1 MGISPSLEIAKRA
14 LIAQR
19 LGLDTTSGNIANVN
33 TPGYSRRVPTFTE
46 GEPLPFKNGF
56 VGNGVLVSK
65 LRTFREEFFD
75 RQIRRSL
82 SHLNTLETDDTIIQ
96 RLSVI
101 FGEPGENTLNSIVSD
116 FLNSFED
123 LTYKPT
129 DVSLRQRTINLAQ
142 TLTQRFKEVAGQL
155 QETRQQVL
163 NDIKDSISQANKLI
177 REIADLN
184 FKIASLKSKLEGDNQ
199 TLIDQRA
206 TKIEE
211 LSKLV
216 DINITQGDFGNVNV
230 FANGINLV
238 TGSNYNQLKLRE
250 TIDPTTQERTLSLL
264 KIDSSGRELA
274 TINLRNG
281 KLFSLIEHY
290 NITLDE
296 RDSSGKFSV
305 ATTLE
310 KFFSTLVN
318 RINSL
323 TESGY
328 GLDDVGPTPPGRRF
342 FTFVGELTIS
352 TTNVNSEIL
361 ADPRKLPIAS
371 VPNENGN
378 AEIARLIAAIS
389 NDNSFLEGQK
399 PDDYLTNIIGQIGSL
414 GEQISTLY
422 SISKTANEQLLNQR
436 EMLIGVNL
444 DEEAIN
450 LMKFQK
456 AFEAASRVVST
467 TNDIL
472 ATLVNL
478 GR

>member
-33 TPGYSRRVPTFTE
+33 TPGYSRRVPTFSE

-101 FGEPGENTLNSIVSD
+101 FGEPGENTLNSIVTD

-129 DVSLRQRTINLAQ
+129 DVSLRQRTINLGQ
-142 TLTQRFKEVAGQL
+142 TLILRFKEIAGQL
-155 QETRQQVL
+155 QETRQQVR
-163 NDIKDSISQANKLI
+163 NDINDSISRANKLI
-177 REIADLN
+177 KEIADLN
-184 FKIASLKSKLEGDNQ
+184 FKIASSTSKLEGDNQ

-211 LSKLV
+211 LSKLIDV
-216 DINITQGDFGNVNV
+216 NITQGDFGTVNV
-230 FANGINLV
+230 FTNGINLV
-238 TGSNYNQLKLRE
+238 TASNYNQLKLKE
-250 TIDPTTQERTLSLL
+250 TIDPVTQERTLSIL
-264 KIDSSGRELA
+264 KIDNNGRELA
-274 TINLRNG
+274 TVNLHNG
-281 KLFSLIEHY
+281 KLFSLLEHY
-290 NITLDE
+290 NITLDDK
-296 RDSSGKFSV
+296 DSSGKFSV

-310 KFFSTLVN
+310 KFFTTLVN
-318 RINSL
+318 RVNSL
-323 TESGY
+323 TETGY
-328 GLDDVGPTPPGRRF
+328 GLGDAGPTPPGRRF
-342 FTFVGELTIS
+342 FTFAGNLSIS
-352 TTNVNSEIL
+352 TTNVNSEIVS
-361 ADPRKLPIAS
+361 DPRKLPIAS
-371 VPNENGN
+371 VPGENGN
-378 AEIARLIAAIS
+378 AQIARLIAAIS
-389 NDNSFLEGQK
+389 NDNSFLDGQK
-399 PDDYLTNIIGQIGSL
+399 PDDFLTNFIGQIGSL
-414 GEQISTLY
+414 GDQISSLY
-422 SISKTANEQLLNQR
+422 TISKTANEQLLNQR

-456 AFEAASRVVST
+456 AFEAASRVITT

-472 ATLVNL
+472 ATIVNL